1 MSTLVF
7 DKDIAVPHP
16 LKPISEKHMISV
28 AVIKNGLYWEEGYGQ
43 IRLVFLVS
51 PSIYTNEGLSTITNR
66 LVDLV
71 DLPEVK
77 KDIINSP
84 DFETFKHVFL
94 QRE

>member
-1 MSTLVF
+1 
-7 DKDIAVPHP
+7 
-16 LKPISEKHMISV
+16 
-28 AVIKNGLYWEEGYGQ
+28 VIKNGLYWEDGYGQ

-51 PSIYTNEGLSTITNR
+51 PSIYTNEGISTITNR

-77 KDIINSP
+77 KDIINYP

-94 QRE
+94 KRE